1 MATVMATVMVMVM
14 AMVMAIQVIMEAIQA
29 MAMKAILID
38 MQTANLQQDLEEIHC
53 WSNLSKKI

>member
-1 MATVMATVMVMVM
+1 MATVMATVM

-29 MAMKAILID
+29 MAMKATLID